1 MQAGRANG
9 IRNGFDPGMAR
20 EYELREEPREGAYRI
35 DYAGELNPQQLAA
48 VTAGSG
54 PALVLAG
61 AGSGKTRTLTY
72 RVAYL
77 MEGGVAAE
85 RILLLT
91 FTNKAARE
99 MMGRVAELLG
109 SEVAGLWGGTFHSIG
124 ARILRSNAERLGYR
138 EDFTILDRED
148 SEQLMKACIAEE
160 TTDAPSPLPK
170 ADLMVNLHSRAVNE
184 RRGVTEVI
192 ERDQESWLE
201 SVEWMERVVGRYTER
216 KRAGNSMD
224 FDDLLALW
232 LGLLERHPDVAERY
246 RHRFQ
251 WVLVDEYQD
260 TNRIQADLI
269 DRLVA
274 GHGNLMA
281 VGDDSQSI
289 YSWRGADFRNILDF
303 PKRYPG
309 AQVFK
314 VEVNYRSTPE
324 ILAVANAAIAGN
336 RDQFEK
342 RLTPARPPG
351 PKPVLVACEDGS
363 QQAAFVAQRT
373 TELGEEG
380 VPLSEIAVL
389 YRSHFHALELQLE
402 LTRRG
407 VPYVITSGL
416 RFFEQAHIKDVTAWL
431 RLVANASDETAFKR
445 IAQALPGVGPKA
457 AARMWSAYL
466 DALGTSMAE
475 SLEGVTTVR
484 NPVARALMAAGK
496 EAPKK
501 AAAVWA
507 TVATTVSELEAAP
520 EGQTAGTAIRRVVA
534 SFYEGYARETFPNAP
549 ARLDDLDQLALFG
562 DQFGSLTEFLTQL
575 ALLSQ
580 LEAEAGQ
587 QAAEQEIERVRLST
601 VHQAKGLEFR
611 MVFVI
616 MLAEEFFPSRRS
628 MDRKESEEE
637 ERRLFYVAVTRA
649 KDELYLTHPLMRVAP
664 GQGMQFLARSRFLEE
679 IPSRLLDE
687 WTLRRRRGAAR
698 AMDEE
703 EAPY

>member
-1 MQAGRANG
+1 
-9 IRNGFDPGMAR
+9 MAR
-20 EYELREEPREGAYRI
+20 EYELRGAAQEPAYRI
-35 DYAGELNPQQLAA
+35 DYAGELNVQQHAA
-48 VTAGSG
+48 VTAGPG

-77 MEGGVAAE
+77 MEGGVPAE

-99 MMGRVAELLG
+99 MMGRVGELLG

-138 EDFTILDRED
+138 GDFTILDRED
-148 SEQLMKACIAEE
+148 SEQLMKACLAEE
-160 TTDAPSPLPK
+160 PGEGPSPAPK
-170 ADLMVNLHSRAVNE
+170 AELLVNMHSRAVNE
-184 RRGVTEVI
+184 RRDLADVI
-192 ERDQESWLE
+192 ERDHGDWLE
-201 SVEWMERVVGRYTER
+201 AADWIKGVVGRYAER
-216 KRAGNSMD
+216 KQASNAMD

-232 LGLLERHPDVAERY
+232 LKLLEEHGEVAERY

-289 YSWRGADFRNILDF
+289 YSWRGANFRNILDF
-303 PKRYPG
+303 PGRYPG

-336 RDQFEK
+336 REQFEK
-342 RLTPARPPG
+342 KLTPARASG
-351 PKPVLVACEDGS
+351 PKPVLLACDDGS
-363 QQAAFVAQRT
+363 QQAAFVAQRA
-373 TELGEEG
+373 TELAGNG
-380 VPLSEIAVL
+380 VPLSRIAVL

-431 RLVANASDETAFKR
+431 RLVANPSDETAFKR
-445 IAQALPGVGPKA
+445 IALALPGVGPKA
-457 AARMWSAYL
+457 AVRLWNAYL
-466 DALGTSMAE
+466 GVLATAIAE
-475 SLEGVTTVR
+475 SLEGLVPVSH
-484 NPVARALMAAGK
+484 PVARALVAAGR

-501 AAAVWA
+501 AGPAWA
-507 TVATTVSELEAAP
+507 TVAATVAELETAA
-520 EGQTAGTAIRRVVA
+520 EGQTAGAAIRRVVQA
-534 SFYEGYARETFPNAP
+534 FYEGYARETFANAP

-575 ALLSQ
+575 ALLTQ
-580 LEAEAGQ
+580 LEAEA
-587 QAAEQEIERVRLST
+587 EQEAAGSEVERLRLST

-611 MVFVI
+611 VVFVI

-628 MDRKESEEE
+628 KERRESEEE

-649 KDELYLTHPLMRVAP
+649 EDELYLTYPLMRIAP
-664 GQGMQFLARSRFLEE
+664 GMGMQFLDRSRFLRE
-679 IPSRLLDE
+679 IPEGLVDE
-687 WTLRRRRGAAR
+687 WSLRRPRRGR
-698 AMDEE
+698 APVDEA
-703 EAPY
+703 EA